1 MEKITLV
8 RGQDWEGLYADG
20 TLLDEGHEITVKQLC
35 DAMGI
40 ECEVVTP
47 NQEWLEDL
55 GSLPDDLFEVKVEH

>member
-8 RGQDWEGLYADG
+8 QGDDWQGLYADG
-20 TLLDEGHEITVKQLC
+20 SLLDEGHEITIKQLC

-47 NQEWLEDL
+47 DQEWLEDR
-55 GSLPDDLFEVKVEH
+55 GSLPDDLSEVKSE